1 MLKRTSSN
9 SAGPSGPLGPIAH
22 PKGGA
27 FGGLLG
33 GISGGIRALID
44 RIEDAP
50 RSRKRLL
57 VAGIDAVLCIVAVWF
72 AYFLRLGE
80 WRFFT
85 EDVAKLA
92 AGALIFW
99 FVGAIL
105 SGVYREMFRYSGA
118 GTLIR
123 LARAT
128 AIMLVPMIAIFLI
141 FLVPGVPRTLSV
153 LQPLVL
159 FLFIAF
165 SRSAMRYLIMD
176 LGAAQ
181 EYRGEP
187 RRILIYGAG
196 AAGVRLANA
205 MRHEPGLQIEAYV
218 DDDDRKHGQRLDRL
232 QIFHSSRLP
241 RLIQDRAISDIY
253 LALPMLSRAAKKQI
267 MESLSQHPVQVMA
280 PPNMRDIVEG
290 GVSVSEFREVDIAD
304 LLGRSP
310 IAPDP
315 LLMAGTITGKTVI
328 VTGAGGSI
336 GSELCAQIAR
346 LAPKK
351 LVLVELSEFALYSI
365 DHVMRAQVQAQIK
378 AGAEGAAGEAFEIVP
393 ELCNVSD
400 RASITRIIERHR
412 PDTIFHA
419 AAYKHVPL
427 VEANV
432 IGGARNNVFGT
443 LNTVMAAVRCNV
455 SNFILISTDKAVRP
469 TNIMGATKRICEQ
482 ILQAYA
488 SRPEK
493 AQKTIFTMVRFGNVL
508 GSSGSVV
515 PLFKRQIQEGG
526 PLTIT
531 DRRINRYFMTIPEA
545 AELVIQ
551 AGAMAEGGEVYVL
564 DMGEPVKII
573 DLARTM
579 IRLSGLKE
587 IDDASPDGDIEI
599 VEVGLRPG
607 EKLYEELLI
616 GDNPSATPHK
626 RIMQAREKHMPFD
639 ELTDVLSHLLE
650 ALDAGRAEDAR
661 AIIAQMVPEYAAAEV

>member
-1 MLKRTSSN
+1 MLKKTTTAPARS
-9 SAGPSGPLGPIAH
+9 LWPIA
-22 PKGGA
+22 PIA
-27 FGGLLG
+27 L
-33 GISGGIRALID
+33 GIRAALD
-44 RIEDAP
+44 RVEDAS
-50 RSRKRLL
+50 RARKRLL
-57 VAGIDAVLCIVAVWF
+57 VAAIDAALCVVAVWF

-99 FVGAIL
+99 FVGAI
-105 SGVYREMFRYSGA
+105 STGVYREMFRFSGA

-128 AIMLVPMIAIFLI
+128 AIMLVPMVAVFLI
-141 FLVPGVPRTLSV
+141 VLVPGVPRTLSV

-159 FLFIAF
+159 FLFIAA
-165 SRSAMRYLIMD
+165 SRAAMRYLIMD

-218 DDDDRKHGQRLDRL
+218 DDDNRKHGQRLDRL

-241 RLIQDRAISDIY
+241 RLIKDRAISDIY
-253 LALPMLSRAAKKQI
+253 LALPSLSRAAKNQI

-304 LLGRSP
+304 LLGRSA
-310 IAPDP
+310 IAPNP
-315 LLMAGTITGKTVI
+315 QLMAGTITGKTVV

-336 GSELCAQIAR
+336 GSELCTQIAR
-346 LAPKK
+346 LSPAK
-351 LVLVELSEFALYSI
+351 LVLVELSEFALYSV
-365 DHVMRAQVQAQIK
+365 DHVMRAQVRAQM
-378 AGAEGAAGEAFEIVP
+378 ATTGTDFEIVP

-443 LNTVMAAVRCNV
+443 LNTVMAATACNV

-493 AQKTIFTMVRFGNVL
+493 AQKTVFTMVRFGNVL

-551 AGAMAEGGEVYVL
+551 AGAMAQGGEVYVL
-564 DMGEPVKII
+564 DMGKPVKII

-616 GDNPSATPHK
+616 GDSPKATSHK

-639 ELTDVLSHLLE
+639 ELNDVLSHLLE

-661 AIIAQMVPEYAAAEV
+661 TIIAQMVPEYAAAEV